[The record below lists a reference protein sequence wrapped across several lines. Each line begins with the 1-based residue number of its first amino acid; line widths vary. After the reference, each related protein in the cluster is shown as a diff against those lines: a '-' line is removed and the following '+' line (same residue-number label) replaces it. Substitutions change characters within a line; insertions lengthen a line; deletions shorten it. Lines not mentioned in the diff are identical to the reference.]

1 MNPITAL
8 PPSVEPHSADT
19 DERDLAARLA
29 RGEPAALDEVVE
41 RYGRRVVALARRL
54 LGWSEGADDVAQD
67 VFLAVWQKGRSFRGE
82 AQLWTYLAA
91 ITVNRSRSTLRRRW
105 LADRTLRAIAP
116 FRAQSQAPQA
126 LGADETAQA
135 VRAAIA
141 RLPQTYRE
149 VIVLRYLE
157 ELSVRQVAEVLG
169 LRPNTVEVRLSRAR
183 KLLEPDLTNVIHEEN
198 VQDSTN
204 PKRQR
209 GRE

>member
-54 LGWSEGADDVAQD
+54 LGWSEGAEDVAQD
-67 VFLAVWQKGRSFRGE
+67 VFLAVWQQGRSFRGE
-82 AQLWTYLAA
+82 ARLWTYLAA
-91 ITVNRSRSTLRRRW
+91 ITVNRSRSARRRRW
-105 LADRTLRAIAP
+105 LADRALRAIAP
-116 FRAQSQAPQA
+116 FRAQQVPPAPS
-126 LGADETAQA
+126 ADETAQA

-141 RLPQTYRE
+141 GLPQGYRE

-157 ELSVRQVAEVLG
+157 ELSVCQVADVLG

-183 KLLEPDLTNVIHEEN
+183 KLLEPELAIVIH
-198 VQDSTN
+198 D
-204 PKRQR
+204 
-209 GRE
+209 